1 MSAVAE
7 RSLRPLIATAAAVAL
22 AAAGTL
28 AVGAVPAHA
37 ATCTGYV
44 GLTFDDGPSTAHTPG
59 LLSAL
64 RANGLRATLF
74 NEGQYAA
81 AYPAQVRAEVSAGMW
96 VGNHSYTHPHLTQ
109 QTQAGIDSEISRTQS
124 AIAGAG
130 GGTPV
135 LFRPPYGETNATVRT
150 VEAKYGLTEIIW
162 DVDSQDWNGASTD
175 AIVQAVSRLTS
186 GQIILMHEWPANTL
200 AAIPRIAGTL
210 TAKGLCSGRISPGTG
225 RAVAP

>member
-1 MSAVAE
+1 MGALAE
-7 RSLRPLIATAAAVAL
+7 RSSRPLVATAVAL

-28 AVGAVPAHA
+28 LAGAAPSPAA
-37 ATCTGYV
+37 ACAGYV
-44 GLTFDDGPSTAHTPG
+44 GLTFDDGPSTAHTPA

-64 RANGLRATLF
+64 GANGLRATLF

-109 QTQAGIDSEISRTQS
+109 ENQAGIDSEISRTQS
-124 AIAGAG
+124 AVASAG
-130 GGTPV
+130 GGTPT
-135 LFRPPYGETNATVRT
+135 LFRPPYGETDATVRT

-162 DVDSQDWNGASTD
+162 NVDSQDWNGASTD
-175 AIVQAVSRLTS
+175 AIVQAVARLTN
-186 GQIILMHEWPANTL
+186 GQVVLMHEWPANTL

-210 TAKGLCSGRISPGTG
+210 AAKGLCSGRISAGTG